1 MEEIPYKN
9 TDIIDLRELLLVIKK
24 RKKLIV
30 LITLLFV
37 LLAGI
42 YVSIAKPVYQVKAMV
57 QIGKLEA
64 GTSKE
69 TPIDNIEDIQQKLE
83 YIYGVSSKKKRAYP
97 KVKAISIGKKS
108 KSVFSVLVE
117 GHSNGD
123 AISFIKTIVSKI
135 ETNYKTK
142 VSTFINTQKEL
153 ISLTNDDIQTAKDNL
168 KKLQNTLENYNQK
181 ILNLS
186 QKDAALAGIYTIQIS
201 QNQAQ
206 AQGLQSHI
214 SALKAKLYNLKLTI
228 TPLRIS
234 KTKIVGNIEF
244 LDKPIKPKKALI
256 MIVAF
261 ITGLMFSIFL
271 VFFLAFVQGLKEEK

>member
-1 MEEIPYKN
+1 VEETHYRN
-9 TDIIDLRELLLVIKK
+9 TDVIDLRELVLVIKK

-30 LITLLFV
+30 FISLLFV
-37 LLAGI
+37 LLAGV
-42 YVSIAKPVYQVKAMV
+42 YVYTTKPVYQVKAMV
-57 QIGKLEA
+57 EIGKLEA
-64 GTSKE
+64 GTTKE
-69 TPIDNIEDIQQKLE
+69 TPIDNIGDIKQKLE
-83 YIYGVSSKKKRAYP
+83 YIYGVNSKKKQIYP

-234 KTKIVGNIEF
+234 KTKIVGNIEV